1 MKNFFKVM
9 AALTMVLSIMLMTVS
24 CGGQAAPNENF
35 DYIMDYFRD
44 NIVEDEQELVH
55 CDITSDSDGY
65 LLTYSY
71 VDNDVPYVVVITF
84 NEECEIT
91 RYDAYYDGQYEDKTK
106 D

>member
-1 MKNFFKVM
+1 MKNFFKLMV
-9 AALTMVLSIMLMTVS
+9 ALITVLSIMLMTVS
-24 CGGQAAPNENF
+24 CEGHAQNKNF

-55 CDITSDSDGY
+55 CEITSEKDGY

-71 VDNDVPYVVVITF
+71 VDNDVPYVVIITF
-84 NEECEIT
+84 DEECEIT

-106 D
+106 